1 MMEQSNTYETIL
13 KQYAE
18 GPLLLDSI
26 LTSLSET
33 ELDLALSDDS
43 WSIRQIV
50 HHIVDGDDIWKTC
63 IKAALGNSNGIFTLQ
78 WYWDRPQMEWSENWR
93 YTCRKVDS
101 SLTLLNANRQHILEL
116 IQYIP
121 NAWDK
126 SILLK
131 RPDGQDERITVGD
144 ILEMQARHVMGHI
157 EDIQQI
163 LQAHG
168 QGEAS

>member
-1 MMEQSNTYETIL
+1 MNNQIDTQDTTL
-13 KQYAE
+13 KEYAE
-18 GPLLLDSI
+18 GPLLLDTI
-26 LTSLSET
+26 LAGLSET
-33 ELDLALSDDS
+33 ELDLALNDDS

-50 HHIVDGDDIWKTC
+50 HHIADGDDIWKTC
-63 IKAALGNSNGIFTLQ
+63 IKAALGNSDGIFTLQ

-116 IQYIP
+116 IQCIP

-131 RPDGQDERITVGD
+131 RPDGQEERIIVGD
-144 ILEMQARHVMGHI
+144 VLQMQARHVIGHI
-157 EDIQQI
+157 QDIQQI
-163 LQAHG
+163 LQAY
-168 QGEAS
+168 QQRETS